1 MDDVI
6 CVNCDPSVNVHGGHK
21 IKQEIKRKEKTYKT
35 SLISQ
40 QT

>member
-6 CVNCDPSVNVHGGHK
+6 GDPPVNVRGGHK
-21 IKQEIKRKEKTYKT
+21 IKQEIKRKEKTYKM

-40 QT
+40 HT